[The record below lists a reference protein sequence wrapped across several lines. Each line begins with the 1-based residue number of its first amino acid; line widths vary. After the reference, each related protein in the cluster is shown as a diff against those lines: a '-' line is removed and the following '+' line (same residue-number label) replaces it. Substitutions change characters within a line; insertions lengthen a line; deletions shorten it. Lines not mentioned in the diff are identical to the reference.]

1 MTPYTQGVWMVKP
14 GRADEFVAAWSDFA
28 QWTKDNV
35 PGALWVKLL
44 RDVDNE
50 NRFVTIGP
58 WASTDAIDRWRSLDG
73 WRERV
78 ARVRQ
83 LLDGFEPATLEAV
96 VELDE

>member
-1 MTPYTQGVWMVKP
+1 MTPYTQGVWLVKP
-14 GRADEFVAAWSDFA
+14 GRADEFVAAWSEFA

-35 PGALWVKLL
+35 PGALWAKLL

-58 WASTDAIDRWRSLDG
+58 WASTDAIDHWRSLDG

-78 ARVRQ
+78 ARVRE